1 MFHVGTTYMEHTSMH
16 LNLSAEME
24 QYLQAKV
31 GTGFY
36 GNVSEVVRDA
46 IRRMRDED
54 EKLSALRAAVRV
66 GDEQLALG
74 QRRDYTLERL
84 ERITEQARSNVSQG
98 RNASRDVTP

>member
-1 MFHVGTTYMEHTSMH
+1 MH
-16 LNLSAEME
+16 LNLSTEME

-54 EKLSALRAAVRV
+54 EKLTALRAAVRA

-74 QRRDYTLERL
+74 QGRDFTLESL
-84 ERITEQARSNVSQG
+84 EQITEQARANSRQG
-98 RNASRDVTP
+98 KKVGRDVTP

>member
-1 MFHVGTTYMEHTSMH
+1 MH

-31 GTGFY
+31 GSGFY

-54 EKLSALRAAVRV
+54 EKLTALRAAVRA
-66 GDEQLALG
+66 GDDQLALG
-74 QRRDYTLERL
+74 QGRDYSQERL
-84 ERITEQARSNVSQG
+84 EQITEQARANS
-98 RNASRDVTP
+98 RNGKKVGGDVTP

>member
-1 MFHVGTTYMEHTSMH
+1 MH
-16 LNLSAEME
+16 LNISAEME

-54 EKLSALRAAVRV
+54 EKLAALRAAVRA

-74 QRRDYTLERL
+74 QGRDYTPERL
-84 ERITEQARSNVSQG
+84 EQITEQAHANSRNGKKVSG
-98 RNASRDVTP
+98 DVTP

>member
-1 MFHVGTTYMEHTSMH
+1 MH
-16 LNLSAEME
+16 LNISAEME

-54 EKLSALRAAVRV
+54 EKLTVLRAAVRA

-74 QRRDYTLERL
+74 QGRDYTPERL
-84 ERITEQARSNVSQG
+84 EQITEQARANS
-98 RNASRDVTP
+98 RNGKKVNGDVTP

>member
-1 MFHVGTTYMEHTSMH
+1 MH
-16 LNLSAEME
+16 LNLSSEME

-31 GTGFY
+31 STGFY

-54 EKLSALRAAVRV
+54 EKLTALRAAVRV

-74 QRRDYTLERL
+74 QGRDFTQERL
-84 ERITEQARSNVSQG
+84 EQITEPVRANSRQG
-98 RNASRDVTP
+98 KKVSRDVTP

>member
-1 MFHVGTTYMEHTSMH
+1 MH
-16 LNLSAEME
+16 LNISAEME

-54 EKLSALRAAVRV
+54 EKLTALRAAVHA

-74 QRRDYTLERL
+74 QGRDYTPESLEQ
-84 ERITEQARSNVSQG
+84 ITKQARAN
-98 RNASRDVTP
+98 SRKGKKVGGDVTP

>member
-1 MFHVGTTYMEHTSMH
+1 MH
-16 LNLSAEME
+16 LNISAEME

-54 EKLSALRAAVRV
+54 EKLTALRAAVRA

-74 QRRDYTLERL
+74 QGRDYSPERL
-84 ERITEQARSNVSQG
+84 EQITEQARAN
-98 RNASRDVTP
+98 SRKGKKVGGDVTP

>member
-1 MFHVGTTYMEHTSMH
+1 MH
-16 LNLSAEME
+16 LNISAEME

-54 EKLSALRAAVRV
+54 EKLTALRAAVRA

-74 QRRDYTLERL
+74 QGRDYTPERL
-84 ERITEQARSNVSQG
+84 EQITEQARAN
-98 RNASRDVTP
+98 SRKGKKVGGDVTP

>member
-1 MFHVGTTYMEHTSMH
+1 MH
-16 LNLSAEME
+16 LNISAEME

-36 GNVSEVVRDA
+36 GNASEVVRDA

-54 EKLSALRAAVRV
+54 EKLTALRAAVRT

-74 QRRDYTLERL
+74 QGRDYTPERL
-84 ERITEQARSNVSQG
+84 EQITKQARANSRNGKKVSG
-98 RNASRDVTP
+98 DVTP

>member
-1 MFHVGTTYMEHTSMH
+1 MH
-16 LNLSAEME
+16 LNLPAEME

-54 EKLSALRAAVRV
+54 DKLAALRAAVRV

-74 QRRDYTLERL
+74 QGRDYTLERL
-84 ERITEQARSNVSQG
+84 EQITEQARANTRQG
-98 RNASRDVTP
+98 KKVSRDVTP